1 MMRGKIV
8 QIIDSLGPGGAER
21 LLAAYAPGIAKLGFD
36 VEVVVLHEK
45 KGNFMRE
52 PLQAAGIPVT
62 MVEVTKLRRLDQI
75 ARFHRALKSF
85 KPDLIHSHLEFASM
99 LGSIS
104 GRLTGTPVVTTLHT
118 LDAPNLG
125 SKRDTRRWLMYRA
138 MAKCADRVICLTKAN
153 AEIARE
159 TGLGDA
165 PIMILPNGVEVDAFG
180 APAKTSRAEI
190 RAGLGIPFD
199 APLVVSVCV
208 LRPEKALDLLLEAF
222 PAIVA
227 SQPAAHL
234 LIVGDGPMMQPL
246 TEMARTAGLAGQV
259 HFAGYRKDIADILR
273 AADIFV
279 LPTRFDAQPTVIMEA
294 MASGLP
300 VVSTTFSGIPDM
312 VEHGVQGTLVE
323 PGDVPALAGALI
335 DLIGNPAKAKAFGEA
350 GHKRAVREFDMNR
363 QIEVLAG
370 HYDTLI
376 QERRRRS

>member
-1 MMRGKIV
+1 MIRGKII

-21 LLAAYAPGIAKLGFD
+21 LLAAYAPGIARLGFD

-62 MVEVTKLRRLDQI
+62 MVEVSKLRRLDQI
-75 ARFHRALKSF
+75 AGFHRALKRF
-85 KPDLIHSHLEFASM
+85 KPDLIHAHLEFSSL

-118 LDAPNLG
+118 LDEPNLG

-138 MAKCADRVICLTKAN
+138 MAKFADRVICLTKAN
-153 AEIARE
+153 ADIARR

-165 PIMILPNGVEVDAFG
+165 PIMILPNGVEVDAFS
-180 APAKTSRAEI
+180 APAPTSRTEI
-190 RAGLGIPFD
+190 RAGLGIPDD

-208 LRPEKALDLLLEAF
+208 LRPEKALDVLLQAF
-222 PAIVA
+222 PAVTA

-246 TEMARTAGLAGQV
+246 TDMARAGGLTDRV
-259 HFAGYRKDIADILR
+259 HFAGYRKDVAAIMR
-273 AADIFV
+273 SADIFV

-300 VVSTTFSGIPDM
+300 IVSTTYSGIPDM
-312 VEHGVQGTLVE
+312 VENGVQGTLVE
-323 PGDVPALAGALI
+323 PGDVPALAEALI
-335 DLIGNPAKAKAFGEA
+335 DLIRDPAKAKAFGEA
-350 GHKRAVREFDMNR
+350 GHKRAVREFDMDR

-370 HYDTLI
+370 HYDALI
-376 QERRRRS
+376 AERRRRS